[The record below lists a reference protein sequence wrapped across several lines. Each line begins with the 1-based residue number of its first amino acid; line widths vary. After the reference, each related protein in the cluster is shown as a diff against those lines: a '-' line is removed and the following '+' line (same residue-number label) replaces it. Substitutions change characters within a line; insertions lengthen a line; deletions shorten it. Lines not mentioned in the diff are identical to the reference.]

1 LARVF
6 VSRQLPG
13 HGVERLRAVADVEV
27 WPDPTPPPP
36 DELLKA
42 VSNADGLLT
51 MLTER
56 IDAPLL
62 DLAPNLRIVA
72 NMAVG
77 YDNIDIAAATE
88 RGVIVT
94 NTPGVLVEATAELAF
109 ALLLASARRLVEG
122 ERIVRE
128 GRWPPWRPDFH
139 LGKQLAGATLGIVG
153 LGAIGEAVARRARGF
168 DMRLVHFSRTRRS
181 AVERELGL
189 TYLSLEELLG
199 QSDFVTLH
207 IALTPETR
215 HLIGAEQLAL
225 MKQDA
230 ILINTARGPI
240 VDQAALVEALKE
252 HRIGG
257 AALDVFEVEPL
268 PPNDPLLRLDNVLV
282 APHIGSATLATRTRM
297 ADLAV
302 DNLIAYFK
310 GERPLTMV
318 NPDVWGS

>member
-1 LARVF
+1 
-6 VSRQLPG
+6 
-13 HGVERLRAVADVEV
+13 LRAVADVEV
-27 WPDPTPPPP
+27 WPEPTPPSA
-36 DELLKA
+36 EQLRA
-42 VSNADGLLT
+42 AASTADGLLT

-56 IDAPLL
+56 IDAALIDASPQ
-62 DLAPNLRIVA
+62 LRIVA

-77 YDNIDIAAATE
+77 YDNIEVPACTE
-88 RGVIVT
+88 RGVVVT

-109 ALLLASARRLVEG
+109 ALLLASARRLTEG

-139 LGKQLAGATLGIVG
+139 LGRQLAGSTLGIVG

-168 DMRLVHFSRTRRS
+168 DMRLVYYSRTRKPG
-181 AVERELGL
+181 AEQELGL
-189 TYLSLEELLG
+189 SYLPLDDLLR
-199 QSDFVTLH
+199 QSDFVSLH

-215 HLIGAEQLAL
+215 HLIGAEQFAL
-225 MKQDA
+225 MKPDA
-230 ILINTARGPI
+230 ILVNTARGPI
-240 VDQAALVEALKE
+240 VDQAALVEALRE

-268 PPNDPLLRLDNVLV
+268 PPDDPLLQLENVLV

-302 DNLIAYFK
+302 DNLIAFFK
-310 GERPLTMV
+310 GEKPPTMV
-318 NPDVWGS
+318 NPEVRART

>member
-1 LARVF
+1 M
-6 VSRQLPG
+6 
-13 HGVERLRAVADVEV
+13 
-27 WPDPTPPPP
+27 PPPAKA
-36 DELLKA
+36 LLGA
-42 VSNADGLLT
+42 ASNADGLLT

-56 IDAPLL
+56 IDATLL
-62 DLAPNLRIVA
+62 DGAPDLRIVA

-77 YDNIDIAAATE
+77 YDNIDVAAATQ

-139 LGKQLAGATLGIVG
+139 LGKQLAGSTLGIVG

-168 DMRLVHFSRTRRS
+168 EMRLLYYSRTRKH
-181 AVERELGL
+181 ATEHELGL
-189 TYLSLEELLG
+189 TYLPLDELLG
-199 QSDFVTLH
+199 QSDFVSLH
-207 IALTPETR
+207 VALSPETR
-215 HLIGAEQLAL
+215 HLIGAERLAL
-225 MKQDA
+225 MKPDA
-230 ILINTARGPI
+230 VLVNTARGPI
-240 VDQAALVEALKE
+240 VDQAALTEALRE

-268 PPNDPLLRLDNVLV
+268 PPGDPLLKLDNVLV

-302 DNLIAYFK
+302 DNLITFLK
-310 GERPLTMV
+310 GERPPTMV
-318 NPDVWGS
+318 NPEVWEKARAS